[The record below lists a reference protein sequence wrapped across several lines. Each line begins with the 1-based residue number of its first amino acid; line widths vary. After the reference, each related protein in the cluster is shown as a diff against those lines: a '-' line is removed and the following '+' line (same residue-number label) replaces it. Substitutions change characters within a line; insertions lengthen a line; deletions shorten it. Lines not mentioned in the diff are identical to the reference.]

1 MEYVSLHHHTTFSYM
16 DGYGT
21 PDEHVKRAAE
31 LGMVAQA
38 FTEHGN
44 VSSHVKAEKA
54 GDKYGVKPIYGA
66 ELYTAPGRHRS
77 KWHLTALAETQE
89 GYQNLNRIVTRSWSE
104 NFYQWPTAT
113 AEMIREHSSG
123 LILTSGCAD
132 SLLSC
137 TLLGGKSNGEKRTT
151 ASSDDMKA
159 AENVIRYFQDLV
171 GKDNYFLEVQQFPAL
186 ERTRILNPAFAEL
199 SARTGA
205 PLVATADCHY
215 PYPEDN
221 EMQKILHAA
230 GRGLGTVAKAEA
242 GWEYDIHLTPP
253 SSDQQILQA
262 LVSTG
267 LTVSQAWSSILATK
281 SIAERSSVVLPK
293 NELLRFP
300 LEAGYDTP
308 KDLLWDRIRS
318 GWKYRMQT
326 SRSFRRMM
334 SDPAMKKAATDKL
347 FYEMDV
353 IGGKV
358 GFCDYFLML
367 AQVVAW
373 AKDQGIAVGPARG
386 SAAASLVLYLVRIIE
401 VNPMMFPTMV
411 FERFM
416 DVTRMDMPDV
426 DLDFADD
433 RRDEV
438 RQFLVR
444 TWGADR
450 VGNIGNFVR
459 YKGKNSIDDVAR
471 VHMIPKWQAEIVKS
485 RIIERSGGDSRASDS
500 LEDTFKMFPQAQAV
514 LDKRPELNYAIRLEG
529 NYRGMSVHA
538 AGIVIS
544 NNPISDT
551 CATYTRQTS
560 GGERTVLAYDK
571 KDAEYLGMLKMDFLG
586 LSTMG
591 MISIALDI
599 IGMTL
604 EELYD
609 IPLDEPETLR
619 GFKENDVVGIFQFE
633 GRATRLVCADVSP
646 DNFMHLAD
654 INALSRPGPLFSGM
668 TAEYVEV
675 KHGRKEADKIHPMVD
690 KHTSWTNGQIVY
702 QEQVLNIIR
711 EVGGFPVAKVG
722 DIRKIISQKLGEMSF
737 NTMQEEFIDG
747 AARLHSID
755 RDLAVRIWK
764 FMVTSATYSFNVAH
778 CVSYSMLAFW
788 CMWLKRHHPLA
799 FYTAQLRKTA
809 EDKWPKLLKDAR
821 KHGVEVL
828 PPDIVISEGTWVPD
842 YTANAVRAG
851 FTQIKGIGEKTWQ
864 AIDSS
869 RRGNPMD
876 YTNWSDLLKVKGI
889 GPKTIVKIKDFC
901 ESEDPFGL
909 NRVRQI
915 LEEYRANLE
924 WQRGEWRGLPEPTH
938 TSDQIGRHDSIKD
951 VCWIGM
957 VRKKNYQDYV
967 ENQRTR
973 TGDEVE
979 EILARTKDPH
989 LLTSCVLQAYDDGDE
1004 DVYLRFNRWRFPS
1017 VKDQIEE
1024 LEMDEHVVLVI
1035 ADKRD
1040 DFGISLHVK
1049 HLIVIEPDDDSEVPI
1064 NEEELLET

>member
-1 MEYVSLHHHTTFSYM
+1 VKYVSLHHHSTFSYM

-21 PDEHVKRAAE
+21 PDEHVARAAD
-31 LGMVAQA
+31 LGMSALA
-38 FTEHGN
+38 LTEHGN
-44 VSSHVKAEKA
+44 VSSHVKLEKA
-54 GDKYGVKPIYGA
+54 ANAAGIKPIYGA

-89 GYQNLNRIVTRSWSE
+89 GYQNLNRLVTRSWSE
-104 NFYQWPTAT
+104 NFYFWPTVAG
-113 AEMIREHSSG
+113 EMLIEHASG
-123 LILTSGCAD
+123 LIVTSGCAD
-132 SLLSC
+132 SHLSC
-137 TLLGGKSNGEKRTT
+137 TLLGGKSQGEKRETI
-151 ASSDDMKA
+151 SSEDMDA
-159 AENVIRYFQDLV
+159 AERLIRHYQEIL
-171 GKDNYFLEVQQFPAL
+171 GKDNYFLEVQRFKDLQ
-186 ERTRILNPAFAEL
+186 RTRTLNPAFAEL

-205 PLVATADCHY
+205 PLVATSDCHY
-215 PYPEDN
+215 PMPHDN

-230 GRGLGTVAKAEA
+230 GRNLGTVAKAEA
-242 GWEYDIHLTPP
+242 SWEYDILLTPP
-253 SSDQQILQA
+253 VSDQQLLDD
-262 LVSTG
+262 LVGTG
-267 LTVSQAWSSILATK
+267 LSLMEAQTALGSTSSIA
-281 SIAERSSVVLPK
+281 SRCSVVLPK

-300 LEAGYDTP
+300 LPMGYDSP
-308 KDLLWDRIRS
+308 KDLLWDKIRDGWRYRIKTNRV
-318 GWKYRMQT
+318 
-326 SRSFRRMM
+326 FREMM
-334 SDPAMKKAATDKL
+334 RDPAMVKRAGDKVAYEMSVITDKQ
-347 FYEMDV
+347 
-353 IGGKV
+353 

-367 AQVVAW
+367 ADSVSF
-373 AKDQGIAVGPARG
+373 AKDAGIAVGPARG
-386 SAAASLVLYLVRIIE
+386 SAAASLVLFLIRITE
-401 VNPMMFPTMV
+401 VNPLMFPTMV

-416 DVTRMDMPDV
+416 DVTRADMPDV

-438 RQFLVR
+438 RQYLVR
-444 TWGADR
+444 KWGADR
-450 VGNIGNFVR
+450 VGNIGNFVK

-471 VHMIPKWQAEIVKS
+471 VHTIPKWAAEQVKT

-500 LEDTFKMFPQAQAV
+500 LEDTFKTFPSAQAMM
-514 LDKRPELNYAIRLEG
+514 DKYPEMEYAIRLEG

-551 CATYTRQTS
+551 CAVYTRETS
-560 GGERTVLAYDK
+560 GGERSVLAYDK
-571 KDAEYLGMLKMDFLG
+571 KDAEYIGMLKMDFLG

-591 MISIALDI
+591 MIAIALDL

-633 GRATRLVCADVSP
+633 GRATRLVCADVVP

-675 KHGRKEADKIHPMVD
+675 RHGRKKADEIHPMVD
-690 KHTSWTNGQIVY
+690 KHTGWTNGQIVY

-711 EVGGFPVAKVG
+711 EVGGFPVTKVA

-737 NTMQEEFIDG
+737 NTMQEEFVDG
-747 AARLHSID
+747 AARLHGID
-755 RDLAVRIWK
+755 RALAIRIWK

-828 PPDIVISEGTWVPD
+828 PPDMLVSEGTWVPD
-842 YTANAVRAG
+842 YEANAVRAG
-851 FTQIKGIGEKTWQ
+851 FTQIKGIGAKTYERI
-864 AIDSS
+864 AEAKAAD
-869 RRGNPMD
+869 PMGF
-876 YTNWSDLLKVKGI
+876 TAWEDLLKVKGI
-889 GPKTIVKIKDFC
+889 GPKTIEKIVEFAC
-901 ESEDPFGL
+901 SEDPFEL
-909 NRVRQI
+909 DRVRKL

-924 WQRGEWRGLPEPTH
+924 AQRREWRGLPVPSH
-938 TSDQIGRHDSIKD
+938 TSDEIGRHAVRRN
-951 VCWIGM
+951 VCWIGV

-973 TGDEVE
+973 TGDSVE

-989 LLTSCVLQAYDDGDE
+989 LLTSAVLQAYDDGDE
-1004 DVYLRFNRWRFPS
+1004 DVYLRFNRWKFPEY
-1017 VKDQIEE
+1017 KDMIEE
-1024 LEMDEHVVLVI
+1024 LEPEDHIVLVI
-1035 ADKRD
+1035 GDKKD

-1049 HLIVIEPDDDSEVPI
+1049 AMIVIEPDDDVPAD
-1064 NEEELLET
+1064 EEELLEA

>member
-1 MEYVSLHHHTTFSYM
+1 MKYVSLHHHSTFSYM
-16 DGYGT
+16 DGFGT
-21 PDEHVKRAAE
+21 PDEHVARAAD
-31 LGMVAQA
+31 LGMSALA
-38 FTEHGN
+38 LTEHGN
-44 VSSHVKAEKA
+44 VSSHVKLEKA
-54 GDKYGVKPIYGA
+54 ATAAGIKPIYGA

-89 GYQNLNRIVTRSWSE
+89 GYQNLNRLVTRSWSE
-104 NFYQWPTAT
+104 NFYFWPTVAGYMLT
-113 AEMIREHSSG
+113 EHSKG
-123 LILTSGCAD
+123 LIVTSGCAD
-132 SLLSC
+132 SHLSC
-137 TLLGGKSNGEKRTT
+137 TLLGGKSQGEKRETI
-151 ASSDDMKA
+151 SSEDMDA
-159 AENVIRYFQDLV
+159 AERLIRHYQEIL
-171 GKDNYFLEVQQFPAL
+171 GKDNYFLEVQRFKDLQ
-186 ERTRILNPAFAEL
+186 RTRTLNPAFAEL

-205 PLVATADCHY
+205 PLVATSDCHY
-215 PYPEDN
+215 PMPADN

-230 GRGLGTVAKAEA
+230 GRNLGTVAKAEA
-242 GWEYDIHLTPP
+242 SWEYDILLTPP
-253 SSDQQILQA
+253 VSDQQLLDD
-262 LVSTG
+262 LVGTG
-267 LTVSQAWSSILATK
+267 LSLMEAQTALGSTSSIA
-281 SIAERSSVVLPK
+281 SRCSVVLPK

-300 LEAGYDTP
+300 LPHGYNTP
-308 KDLLWDRIRS
+308 QDLLWDKIRDGWRYRIKTNRV
-318 GWKYRMQT
+318 
-326 SRSFRRMM
+326 FREMM
-334 SDPAMKKAATDKL
+334 RDPAMVKRAGDKVAYEMSVITDKQ
-347 FYEMDV
+347 
-353 IGGKV
+353 

-367 AQVVAW
+367 ADSVSF
-373 AKDQGIAVGPARG
+373 AKDAGIAVGPARG
-386 SAAASLVLYLVRIIE
+386 SAAASLVLFLIRITE
-401 VNPMMFPTMV
+401 VNPLMFPTMV

-416 DVTRMDMPDV
+416 DVTRADMPDV

-438 RQFLVR
+438 RQYLVR
-444 TWGADR
+444 KWGADR
-450 VGNIGNFVR
+450 VGNIGNFVK

-471 VHMIPKWQAEIVKS
+471 VHTIPKWAAEQVKT

-500 LEDTFKMFPQAQAV
+500 LEDTFKTFPSAQAMM
-514 LDKRPELNYAIRLEG
+514 DKYPEMEYAIRLEG

-551 CATYTRQTS
+551 CAVYTRETS
-560 GGERTVLAYDK
+560 GGERSVLAYDK

-591 MISIALDI
+591 MISIALGL
-599 IGMTL
+599 IGMSL

-675 KHGRKEADKIHPMVD
+675 RHGRKVAEKLHPMVD

-711 EVGGFPVAKVG
+711 EVGGFPVTKVA

-737 NTMQEEFIDG
+737 NTMQEEFVDG
-747 AARLHSID
+747 AARLHGID
-755 RDLAVRIWK
+755 RALAIRIWK

-799 FYTAQLRKTA
+799 FYTAQLRKTS

-821 KHGVEVL
+821 KHGVDVL
-828 PPDIVISEGTWVPD
+828 PPDMLVSEGTWVPD
-842 YTANAVRAG
+842 YEANAVRAG
-851 FTQIKGIGEKTWQ
+851 FTQIKGIGHKTYERIQEAKAADPLGFAAWE
-864 AIDSS
+864 
-869 RRGNPMD
+869 
-876 YTNWSDLLKVKGI
+876 DLLKVKGI
-889 GPKTIVKIKDFC
+889 GPKTIEKIVEFAC
-901 ESEDPFGL
+901 SEDPFEL
-909 NRVRQI
+909 DRVRKL
-915 LEEYRANLE
+915 LEEYRANLDA
-924 WQRGEWRGLPEPTH
+924 QRREWRGLPIPSH
-938 TSDQIGRHDSIKD
+938 TSDEIGRHAVRRN
-951 VCWIGM
+951 VCWIGV

-973 TGDEVE
+973 TGDSVE

-989 LLTSCVLQAYDDGDE
+989 LLTSAVLQAYDDGDE
-1004 DVYLRFNRWRFPS
+1004 DVYLRFNRWKFPEY
-1017 VKDQIEE
+1017 KDMIEE
-1024 LEMDEHVVLVI
+1024 LELEDHIVLVI
-1035 ADKRD
+1035 GDKKD

-1049 HLIVIEPDDDSEVPI
+1049 AMIVIEPDEDVPAE
-1064 NEEELLET
+1064 EEELIDT

>member
-1 MEYVSLHHHTTFSYM
+1 MEYVSLHHHSTFSYM

-21 PDEHVKRAAE
+21 PDEHVARAAE
-31 LGMVAQA
+31 LGMSALA
-38 FTEHGN
+38 LTEHGN
-44 VSSHVKAEKA
+44 VSSHVKLEKA
-54 GDKYGVKPIYGA
+54 ANAAGIKPIYGA

-89 GYQNLNRIVTRSWSE
+89 GYQNLNRLVTRSWSE
-104 NFYQWPTAT
+104 NFYFWPTVAGYML
-113 AEMIREHSSG
+113 AEHASG
-123 LILTSGCAD
+123 LIVTSGCAD
-132 SLLSC
+132 SHLSC
-137 TLLGGKSNGEKRTT
+137 TLLGGKSQGEKRETI
-151 ASSDDMKA
+151 SSEDMDA
-159 AENVIRYFQDLV
+159 AERLIRQYQEIL
-171 GKDNYFLEVQQFPAL
+171 GKDNYFLEVQRFKGLQ
-186 ERTRILNPAFAEL
+186 RTRTLNPAFAEL

-205 PLVATADCHY
+205 PLVATSDCHY
-215 PYPEDN
+215 PMPDDN

-230 GRGLGTVAKAEA
+230 GRNLGTVAKAEA
-242 GWEYDIHLTPP
+242 SWEYDILLTPP
-253 SSDQQILQA
+253 VSDQQIFND
-262 LVSTG
+262 LVGTG
-267 LTVSQAWSSILATK
+267 LTPSQALSSIESTK
-281 SIAERSSVVLPK
+281 NIAMRSSVSLPK
-293 NELLRFP
+293 NRLLEFP
-300 LEAGYDTP
+300 LPHGYDSP
-308 KDLLWDRIRS
+308 KDLLWDKIRD
-318 GWKYRMQT
+318 GWRYRMRT
-326 SRSFRRMM
+326 NRVFREMM
-334 SDPAMKKAATDKL
+334 RDPVMRKRAEEKI
-347 FYEMDV
+347 FYEMSI
-353 IGGKV
+353 IGTKQ

-386 SAAASLVLYLVRIIE
+386 SAAASLVLFLVRITE
-401 VNPMMFPTMV
+401 VNPLSFPTMV

-471 VHMIPKWQAEIVKS
+471 VHTIPKWQAEIVKS

-500 LEDTFKMFPQAQAV
+500 LEDTFKTFPQAQEV
-514 LDKRPELNYAIRLEG
+514 LDKRPELHYAIRLEG

-551 CATYTRQTS
+551 CAMYEREVK
-560 GGERTVLAYDK
+560 GEPRAVLAYDK

-591 MISIALDI
+591 MIAIALDL
-599 IGMTL
+599 IGMKL

-609 IPLDEPETLR
+609 IPLDEAETLA

-668 TAEYVEV
+668 TAQYVEV
-675 KHGRKEADKIHPMVD
+675 KHGRKEAEKLHPLVD

-737 NTMQEEFIDG
+737 NKMQDEFVEG
-747 AARLHSID
+747 AERLHGIQ
-755 RDLAVRIWK
+755 RELAVRIWK

-799 FYTAQLRKTA
+799 FYTAQLRKTS

-821 KHGVEVL
+821 KHGVNVL

-842 YTANAVRAG
+842 YEANAVRAG
-851 FTQIKGIGEKTWQ
+851 FTQIKGIGDKTWI
-864 AIDSS
+864 AIDKA
-869 RRGNPMD
+869 RRADPMGF
-876 YTNWSDLLKVKGI
+876 TEWKDLLKVKGI
-889 GPKTIVKIKDFC
+889 GPKGIQKIVEFC
-901 ESEDPFGL
+901 ENPDPFGL
-909 NRVRQI
+909 DRVREI
-915 LEEYRANLE
+915 LDEYRKELR
-924 WQRGEWRGLPEPTH
+924 WQRGGWRGLPVVTH
-938 TSDQIGRHDSIKD
+938 TSDDIGRHDTIKN
-951 VCWIGM
+951 VVWMGM

-979 EILARTKDPH
+979 DILARTKDPH

-1017 VKDQIEE
+1017 VKDQIEALE
-1024 LEMDEHVVLVI
+1024 LDDHVVLVI
-1035 ADKRD
+1035 ADKKD

-1049 HLIVIEPDDDSEVPI
+1049 HLIVIEPDEDEVEEL
-1064 NEEELLET
+1064 EEEAL

>member
-1 MEYVSLHHHTTFSYM
+1 M
-16 DGYGT
+16 DGFGT
-21 PDEHVKRAAE
+21 PDEHVARAAD
-31 LGMVAQA
+31 LGMSALA
-38 FTEHGN
+38 LTEHGN
-44 VSSHVKAEKA
+44 VSSHVKLEKA
-54 GDKYGVKPIYGA
+54 ANAAGIKPIYGA

-89 GYQNLNRIVTRSWSE
+89 GYQNLNRLVTRSWSE
-104 NFYQWPTAT
+104 NFYFWPTVAG
-113 AEMIREHSSG
+113 EMLVEHASG
-123 LILTSGCAD
+123 LIITSGCAD
-132 SLLSC
+132 SHLSC
-137 TLLGGKSNGEKRTT
+137 TLLGGKSQGEKRETI
-151 ASSDDMKA
+151 SSEDMDA
-159 AENVIRYFQDLV
+159 AERLIRHYQEIL
-171 GKDNYFLEVQQFPAL
+171 GKDNYFLEVQRFKDLQ
-186 ERTRILNPAFAEL
+186 RTRTLNPAFAEL

-205 PLVATADCHY
+205 PLVATSDCHY
-215 PYPEDN
+215 PMPADN

-230 GRGLGTVAKAEA
+230 GRNLGTVAKAEA
-242 GWEYDIHLTPP
+242 SWEYDILLTPP
-253 SSDQQILQA
+253 ISDQEILDD
-262 LVSTG
+262 LVGTG
-267 LTVSQAWSSILATK
+267 LTSSQAWSSIDST
-281 SIAERSSVVLPK
+281 SNIAMRSSVVLPK

-300 LEAGYDTP
+300 LPHGYNTP
-308 KDLLWDRIRS
+308 QDLLWDKIRDGWRYRIRTN
-318 GWKYRMQT
+318 RV
-326 SRSFRRMM
+326 FREMM
-334 SDPAMKKAATDKL
+334 RDPKLVKQAGDKVAYEMSVITDKQ
-347 FYEMDV
+347 
-353 IGGKV
+353 

-367 AQVVAW
+367 ADSVSF
-373 AKDQGIAVGPARG
+373 AKDAGIAVGPARG
-386 SAAASLVLYLVRIIE
+386 SAAASLVLFLIRITE
-401 VNPMMFPTMV
+401 VNPLMFPTMV

-416 DVTRMDMPDV
+416 DVTRADMPDV

-438 RQFLVR
+438 RQYLVR
-444 TWGADR
+444 KWGSDR
-450 VGNIGNFVR
+450 VGNIGNFVK
-459 YKGKNSIDDVAR
+459 YKGKNSIDDVSR
-471 VHMIPKWQAEIVKS
+471 VHQIPKWQAEIVKS

-500 LEDTFKMFPQAQAV
+500 LGDTFETFESARQV
-514 LDKRPELNYAIRLEG
+514 LSKYPEMNYAIRLEG

-551 CATYTRQTS
+551 CAVYTRETS
-560 GGERTVLAYDK
+560 GGERSVLAYDK

-599 IGMTL
+599 IGMKL

-675 KHGRKEADKIHPMVD
+675 KHGRKDPEKLHPMVD
-690 KHTSWTNGQIVY
+690 KHTTWTNGQIVY

-711 EVGGFPVAKVG
+711 EVGGFPVTKVA

-737 NTMQEEFIDG
+737 NTMQEEFVDG
-747 AARLHSID
+747 AHRLHGID
-755 RDLAVRIWK
+755 RALAIRIWK

-828 PPDIVISEGTWVPD
+828 PPDMLVSEGTWLPD
-842 YTANAVRAG
+842 FEANAVRAG
-851 FTQIKGIGEKTWQ
+851 FTQIKGIGAKTYERI
-864 AIDSS
+864 AEAKAADPL
-869 RRGNPMD
+869 NF
-876 YTNWSDLLKVKGI
+876 TKWSDLLNVKGI
-889 GPKTIVKIKDFC
+889 GPKTIVKIKEFC

-909 NRVRQI
+909 DRVRKL
-915 LEEYRANLE
+915 LEEYRNNLE
-924 WQRGEWRGLPEPTH
+924 YQRGEWRGLPIPTH
-938 TSDQIGRHDSIKD
+938 TSDEIGRHSVRRN
-951 VCWIGM
+951 VCWIGV

-973 TGDEVE
+973 TGDSVE

-989 LLTSCVLQAYDDGDE
+989 LLTSAVLQAYDDGDE
-1004 DVYLRFNRWRFPS
+1004 DVYLRFNRWKFPE
-1017 VKDQIEE
+1017 VKDLIEE
-1024 LEMDEHVVLVI
+1024 LELEEHIVLVI
-1035 ADKRD
+1035 GDKRD
-1040 DFGISLHVK
+1040 DFGISIHVK
-1049 HLIVIEPDDDSEVPI
+1049 HLIVIVPDEDIPAT
-1064 NEEELLET
+1064 EEELLEA

>member
-1 MEYVSLHHHTTFSYM
+1 MEYVSLHHHSTFSYM

-21 PDEHVKRAAE
+21 PDEHVARAAE
-31 LGMVAQA
+31 LGMSALA
-38 FTEHGN
+38 LTEHGN
-44 VSSHVKAEKA
+44 VSSHVKLEKA
-54 GDKYGVKPIYGA
+54 AKAAGIKPIYGA

-89 GYQNLNRIVTRSWSE
+89 GYQNLNRIVSRSWSE

-113 AEMIREHSSG
+113 AAMIQEHSSG

-159 AENVIRYFQDLV
+159 AEGVIRYFQDLV
-171 GKDNYFLEVQQFPAL
+171 GKDNYFLEVQQFPEL

-215 PYPEDN
+215 PYPDDN

-242 GWEYDIHLTPP
+242 GWEYDIRLTPP
-253 SSDQQILQA
+253 ASDQSILHA
-262 LVSTG
+262 LVGTG
-267 LTVSQAWSSILATK
+267 LTTAQAMEAISSTSSIAK
-281 SIAERSSVVLPK
+281 RSSVILPK

-308 KDLLWDRIRS
+308 KDLLWDKIRE
-318 GWKYRMQT
+318 GWRYRMRT
-326 SRSFRRMM
+326 NRAFRRMM
-334 SDPAMKKAATDKL
+334 QDPKMLKLAQDKL
-347 FYEMDV
+347 FYEMEV
-353 IGGKV
+353 IGGKI

-386 SAAASLVLYLVRIIE
+386 SAAASLVLFLVRIIE
-401 VNPMMFPTMV
+401 VNPLMFPTMV

-416 DVTRMDMPDV
+416 DVTREDMPDV

-444 TWGADR
+444 TWGIDR

-471 VHMIPKWQAEIVKS
+471 VHLIPKWKTEIIKS
-485 RIIERSGGDSRASDS
+485 RIIERSGGDSRAGDS
-500 LEDTFKMFPQAQAV
+500 LEDTFKTFPQAQAV
-514 LDKRPELNYAIRLEG
+514 LDELPELNYAIRLEG

-551 CATYTRQTS
+551 CATYTRMTS

-591 MISIALDI
+591 MISIALGI

-668 TAEYVEV
+668 TAQYVEV
-675 KHGRKEADKIHPMVD
+675 KHGRKEAEELHPLVD

-747 AARLHSID
+747 ANRLHGID

-821 KHGVEVL
+821 KHGVNVL
-828 PPDIVISEGTWVPD
+828 PPDIVISERTWVPD
-842 YTANAVRAG
+842 YTVGAVRAG
-851 FTQIKGIGEKTWQ
+851 FTQIKGIGDKTWE
-864 AIDSS
+864 AISKARS
-869 RRGNPMD
+869 AAPMD
-876 YTNWSDLLKVKGI
+876 FTEWPDLINVKGI
-889 GPKTIVKIKDFC
+889 GPKTIIKIVEFC
-901 ESEDPFGL
+901 ESPDPFGL
-909 NRVRQI
+909 DRVREI
-915 LEEYRANLE
+915 LEEYRRELRN
-924 WQRGEWRGLPEPTH
+924 QRGGWRGLPQVTH
-938 TSDQIGRHDSIKD
+938 MSDDIGRHDS
-951 VCWIGM
+951 VPNVVWMGM

-979 EILARTKDPH
+979 DILARTKDPH

-1004 DVYLRFNRWRFPS
+1004 DVYLRFNRWRFPK
-1017 VKDQIEE
+1017 VKDQIEALE
-1024 LEMDEHVVLVI
+1024 LDDHVVLVV
-1035 ADKRD
+1035 ADKKD

-1049 HLIVIEPDDDSEVPI
+1049 HLIVIEPDDEVEEL
-1064 NEEELLET
+1064 EEEEV